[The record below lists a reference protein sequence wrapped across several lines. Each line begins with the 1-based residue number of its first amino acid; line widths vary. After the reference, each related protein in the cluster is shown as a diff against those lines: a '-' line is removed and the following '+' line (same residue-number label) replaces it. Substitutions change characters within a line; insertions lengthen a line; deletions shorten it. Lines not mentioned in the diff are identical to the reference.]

1 MKPFS
6 HLTTTVCSCIYN
18 KKIAAYLL
26 FLLLLCAC
34 KGKDKEIVSIVDY
47 FDGGKSLMHQNLNIR
62 DDSDLLLSPVALELE
77 DKLMIALDVRTSQ
90 MFSLIDLE
98 TNTIKKSWGRKGAG
112 PGEFVGVLD
121 FYKNYKNT
129 GINAWDPMNQ
139 RLNFC
144 SFEQISNKDTVIF
157 IDLFE
162 GMKEI
167 KTQNIFEEF
176 HSNVLQLGETKFLA
190 FGNKDGAKRFTLID
204 IKNNQKTGTGEFP
217 KQDNHQDVIPVFKDQ
232 AYNGCMRYNKKQ
244 NKVVYVSYESEMFE
258 IFNVEDSGLI
268 LKYGNYTTIPKYTFK
283 DKGQGPNI
291 SVEKFSNGKG
301 CHVAMSI
308 TEEKIFI
315 LHQQYEEGASDKDIE
330 KLTSRDAD
338 KILVFDWDGKPLQMY
353 KLDCMVEE
361 IEYDKQKNRLYAI
374 KSPENEIVYF
384 DLQ

>member
-1 MKPFS
+1 MILKKNILLILILLIS
-6 HLTTTVCSCIYN
+6 LSSC
-18 KKIAAYLL
+18 KR
-26 FLLLLCAC
+26 
-34 KGKDKEIVSIVDY
+34 KEIITITDL
-47 FDGGKSLMHQNLNIR
+47 FDQQEELSYKTLDIR

-77 DKLMIALDVRTSQ
+77 GKLMIALDVRSPQ
-90 MFSLIDLE
+90 MFSLIDLI
-98 TNTIKKSWGRKGAG
+98 TNTIKRSWGRKGTG

-167 KTQNIFEEF
+167 KTRNIFEEF
-176 HSNVLQLGETKFLA
+176 YSNVLQLDETEFLA
-190 FGNKDGAKRFTLID
+190 FGNKDGAKRFTMID

-217 KQDNHQDVIPVFKDQ
+217 KQDDHQDVMPIFRDQ
-232 AYNGCMRYNKKQ
+232 AYNGCIRYNKKQ
-244 NKVVYVSYESEMFE
+244 NKVVYVSYNSEMFE

-268 LKYGNYTTIPKYTFK
+268 LKYGNYTTIPEYALK
-283 DKGQGPNI
+283 DNGQGPNI
-291 SVEKFSNGKG
+291 LVEKFSNGKG
-301 CHVAMSI
+301 CYVAMSV

-315 LHQQYEEGASDKDIE
+315 LYQRYEEGASDKDIE

-338 KILVFDWDGKPLQMY
+338 EILVFDWDGKPLQMY

-361 IEYDKQKNRLYAI
+361 IEYDKNKNRFYAI
-374 KSPENEIVYF
+374 RSKPDPEIVYF